1 MNVNPLQS
9 EMEVRAHR
17 FREIA
22 GTLKAAASAYEQ
34 AAEHLLEN
42 NEPQSYV
49 SYRHARE
56 VLETIVD
63 DLPRPVVKTAVV
75 HAVEKPR
82 HEWGWVKYMIP
93 VAIVLVVLY
102 FLVTSGTTGDLSK
115 TWDTSR
121 DIRDAVRYP
130 K

>member
-9 EMEVRAHR
+9 EMEFRAHR
-17 FREIA
+17 FRDLA
-22 GTLKAAASAYEQ
+22 NTLRSAASAYDQ
-34 AAEHLLEN
+34 AAEHLDQS

-49 SYRHARE
+49 AYRQARE
-56 VLETIVD
+56 ILETIVD
-63 DLPRPVVKTAVV
+63 DLPRPVLKTAVI
-75 HAVEKPR
+75 HAEEKPS
-82 HEWGWVKYMIP
+82 HDWGWVKYMIP
-93 VAIVLVVLY
+93 VAILLVVLY

>member
-17 FREIA
+17 FRDLA
-22 GTLKAAASAYEQ
+22 NTLRAAAGAYDQ
-34 AAEHLLEN
+34 AAEHLAQN

-49 SYRHARE
+49 AYRQARE

-63 DLPRPVVKTAVV
+63 DLPRPVLKTAAI
-75 HAVEKPR
+75 HAEEKPR

-102 FLVTSGTTGDLSK
+102 FLVASGTTGDLSK

>member
-1 MNVNPLQS
+1 MTVTPRQS
-9 EMEVRAHR
+9 EMEVRAHH
-17 FREIA
+17 FRSLA
-22 GTLKAAASAYEQ
+22 NTLRAAASAFDK
-34 AAEHLLEN
+34 AAEHLAES
-42 NEPQSYV
+42 NESESYV
-49 SYRHARE
+49 AYRQARD
-56 VLETIVD
+56 VLESIVD
-63 DLPRPVVKTAVV
+63 DLPRPVLKPAVI
-75 HAVEKPR
+75 HAEEIPS
-82 HEWGWVKYMIP
+82 HDWGWVKYMIP